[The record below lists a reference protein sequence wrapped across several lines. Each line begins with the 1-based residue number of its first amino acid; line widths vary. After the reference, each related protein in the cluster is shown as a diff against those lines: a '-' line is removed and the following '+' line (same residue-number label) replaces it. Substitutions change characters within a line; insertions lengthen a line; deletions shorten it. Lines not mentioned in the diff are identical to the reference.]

1 MEELCVCKAVC
12 SASVAYSRLAILAIA
27 LVAQIHAVERS
38 NKSLVTMSRAFAL
51 DVSQPGAAAMA
62 LDQDWQAVGEA
73 LSNLGVHLA
82 ASLQL
87 DASVTG
93 LLRWLAVIAAM

>member
-1 MEELCVCKAVC
+1 
-12 SASVAYSRLAILAIA
+12 
-27 LVAQIHAVERS
+27 
-38 NKSLVTMSRAFAL
+38 MSRAYAL

-62 LDQDWQAVGEA
+62 LDQDWHALGEA

-87 DASVTG
+87 DASATG